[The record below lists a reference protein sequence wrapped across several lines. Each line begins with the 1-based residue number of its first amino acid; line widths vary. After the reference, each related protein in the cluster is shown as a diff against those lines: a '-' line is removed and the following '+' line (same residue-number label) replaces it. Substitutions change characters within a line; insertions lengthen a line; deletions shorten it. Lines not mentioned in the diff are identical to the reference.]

1 MTAEKRTTLYLV
13 MAYAGT
19 AAIVLYLAA
28 TTLDWPDFVRGF
40 SIGLL
45 LVSLGMLMR
54 RKLRDEYIQ
63 SLWTAGTSVAFVT
76 LVIVFLFAPWLEG
89 FFDGLTGL
97 DRKMDTPA
105 SLAPALA
112 ILGFFAGFHLKRL
125 RGF

>member
-1 MTAEKRTTLYLV
+1 MTAEKRTTMYLV

-28 TTLDWPDFVRGF
+28 ITLDWPGFVRGF
-40 SIGLL
+40 SIGML

-63 SLWTAGTSVAFVT
+63 SLWAAGTSVAFVT

-97 DRKMDTPA
+97 DGEMDTPA